1 MVLHMVPHMVLHM
14 VLTAL
19 VHQTG
24 LTAFNQV
31 IQEGTLRGKEVARER
46 ETKAGTGKAEGE
58 EDAEDGVTTE
68 EVEEEEI
75 VEGDD
80 KMLTF

>member
-1 MVLHMVPHMVLHM
+1 MVLHTV
-14 VLTAL
+14 TAL

-46 ETKAGTGKAEGE
+46 ETKAGTGEVEGE

-68 EVEEEEI
+68 EEEEEEEI

-80 KMLTF
+80 KMLTFL